1 MYIVGTYT
9 GTQDRSKLAG
19 RVRKGRICTLHR
31 IEQRERKHSIPDNI
45 TDTGYY
51 QLSNFLFSLCVSIFY
66 LRRRRRRPVHIERF
80 LWGTQCPLD

>member
-1 MYIVGTYT
+1 MYVYCWNLYRDT
-9 GTQDRSKLAG
+9 GQKQTSRQSEE
-19 RVRKGRICTLHR
+19 R

-66 LRRRRRRPVHIERF
+66 LRRRLGRPVHIERF